1 MCAHLGTEPCA
12 HAGNDEVGVYELV
25 KFNKGEV
32 FPAEYFGSLVALL
45 EEKIEEELAEE
56 EDDINDAA
64 PSVVSSS
71 QQAASSSSVL
81 RQVTRRRGSAKATD
95 GQLFK
100 AFKAS
105 QGGPVKV

>member
-1 MCAHLGTEPCA
+1 M
-12 HAGNDEVGVYELV
+12 YELV

-56 EDDINDAA
+56 DDINDAA
-64 PSVVSSS
+64 TSVASSS
-71 QQAASSSSVL
+71 QQTASSSSVL
-81 RQVTRRRGSAKATD
+81 RKVTRRSSRAKATD